1 MGVSQKALLLAVA
14 LLFLRAE
21 ESAAAPA
28 AHLTLREVAQK
39 VVLTNPEVL
48 SKWHAFK
55 AAGGDV
61 DVARAGFFP
70 RLDYSTAAA
79 REKLRQPGVADRD
92 YNRNGYTLTLNQMLY
107 DGFATSSDVKRL
119 DKARLTRYFE
129 LLDAAENAALEAGRV
144 YYDVIRY
151 RQLMFLAENNFIE
164 HRASYEQLL
173 RRAQAGAGRRV
184 DVEHA
189 AGRLALAELNLT
201 TEAANLH
208 DVMARFLRLVG
219 DRPPPVMFGPARLGV
234 DYPASEQEALKAAF
248 KTNPALR
255 ASLENVESAQHDV
268 EVRRSAFHP
277 KLDLRVRNENI
288 GNYQGVTGTRENN
301 VAEVVLSYNLFNGGA
316 DMARQRAY
324 ADRKSLAVDLRD
336 KSCRDVRQTTSIA
349 YNDVLR
355 LRSQLANLDLQVS
368 SIEKTRDAY
377 KAQFNIGQRSLL
389 DLLDTENELLNARR
403 TAVNADADLA
413 LAYLRTQ
420 AGIGRLLQ
428 FLGLKR
434 IDSDEAPDV
443 SELTPVVESDIC
455 PPEAPNSYL
464 VDLDALT
471 ARALALLD
479 TPVPAGEGAGIPRP
493 ATPPALPIAPPV
505 APVVP
510 PSRIAPVPLS
520 YPPPIPAPRVPGAS
534 AQAASP
540 LVLSSLVLGAQ
551 SKESEASRPPLATP
565 EVPMPPLAASTA
577 LELAPAGAA
586 APTAGEGQQAAP
598 APSQGRILTDR
609 VKAWAAAWSAKA
621 FAAYA
626 GFYAP
631 SFVPA
636 DGSSRA
642 SWEKQR
648 AQRLAKPDRV
658 QVEVRNFRLNEV
670 AKDVFVAE
678 FEQRYSSD
686 SYSDTT
692 MKALRWVKSGG
703 EWLIEREAMQPLSSR
718 VADRRRS
725 GK

>member
-1 MGVSQKALLLAVA
+1 MGVSQKAFLLAIA
-14 LLFLRAE
+14 LLFLRAGE
-21 ESAAAPA
+21 AAAAPV
-28 AHLTLREVAQK
+28 AHLTLKEVAQK

-55 AAGGDV
+55 AAGGEV

-70 RLDYSTAAA
+70 RLDYTTAAA
-79 REKLRQPGVADRD
+79 RETLKQPGVTDRD

-119 DKARLTRYFE
+119 DKARLTRYYE
-129 LLDAAENAALEAGRV
+129 LLDAAESAALEAARV

-151 RQLMFLAENNFIE
+151 RQLMFLAENNFVE

-189 AGRLALAELNLT
+189 AGRLALAELNLS

-219 DRPPPVMFGPARLGV
+219 DRPPPVMFGPARLGR
-234 DYPASEQEALKAAF
+234 DYPASEPEALSAALRN
-248 KTNPALR
+248 NPSLR
-255 ASLENVESAQHDV
+255 ASVENVESAQHDV

-277 KLDLRVRNENI
+277 KLDLRMRNDNI
-288 GNYQGVTGTRENN
+288 GNYQGVTGTRQNN

-316 DMARQRAY
+316 DVARQRVY
-324 ADRKSLAVDLRD
+324 VERKGLAVDLRD
-336 KSCRDVRQTTSIA
+336 KACRDVRQTISIA

-368 SIEKTRDAY
+368 AIEKTRDAY

-403 TAVNADADLA
+403 TAVNADVDLA
-413 LAYLRTQ
+413 LAYVRTQ
-420 AGIGRLLQ
+420 AGMGHLLE
-428 FLGLKR
+428 FLELKR
-434 IDSDEAPDV
+434 LASEETPKP
-443 SELTPVVESDIC
+443 SELATIVESDIC

-464 VDLDALT
+464 VDFDALT

-479 TPVPAGEGAGIPRP
+479 VPAPAADAVIPRP
-493 ATPPALPIAPPV
+493 VAPPPAEPSAAP
-505 APVVP
+505 A
-510 PSRIAPVPLS
+510 PLS
-520 YPPPIPAPRVPGAS
+520 YPPPMPRPGATGGPL
-534 AQAASP
+534 QTPSP
-540 LVLSSLVLGAQ
+540 LVLSSLV
-551 SKESEASRPPLATP
+551 ASRASSVADEAPMQRSAAP
-565 EVPMPPLAASTA
+565 EAAMPPLAVSTSLGLAAGDERNASSAA
-577 LELAPAGAA
+577 L
-586 APTAGEGQQAAP
+586 
-598 APSQGRILTDR
+598 APSQGKVLTDR

-621 FAAYA
+621 YDAYA

-636 DGSSRA
+636 DGSSRT
-642 SWEKQR
+642 SWARQR
-648 AQRLAKPDRV
+648 AQRLAKPDRI

-670 AKDVFVAE
+670 AKDVFIAE
-678 FEQRYSSD
+678 FEQHYSSD

-692 MKALRWVKSGG
+692 LKALQWVKTGG
-703 EWLIEREAMQPLSSR
+703 EWLIEREVARPVSS
-718 VADRRRS
+718 ATPDRGRS
-725 GK
+725 AK